1 MKIVKYF
8 FLISI
13 FISFLILFG
22 CSKESDKGYM
32 DEAAKEMKDSSV
44 TEAIN
49 SYEALVKEYP
59 NSDLAPDALYQLAVI
74 YQNKMDKTLSEK
86 ECLQKSVDTYREIYD
101 KYPKSKNAAKAL
113 FMSGFLLANELHNY
127 DKATET
133 YNLFLQKY
141 PNHDLAVSAK
151 EELEHMGLS
160 PEQILEKKKTT
171 GI

>member
-1 MKIVKYF
+1 MKIVKYII
-8 FLISI
+8 L
-13 FISFLILFG
+13 ISFLILFG
-22 CSKESDKGYM
+22 CGKESDKGYM
-32 DEAAKEMKDSSV
+32 DKAAEEMKDSSITDAV
-44 TEAIN
+44 N
-49 SYEALVKEYP
+49 SYETLIKEYP
-59 NSDLAPDALYQLAVI
+59 QSDLAPEALYKLALI

-86 ECLQKSVDTYREIYD
+86 ECLQKSVEVYRNIYD
-101 KYPKSKNAAKAL
+101 KYPQNKNAAKAL
-113 FMSGFLLANELHNY
+113 FMSGFILANELHNY

-141 PNHDLAVSAK
+141 PDNDLALSAK

>member
-1 MKIVKYF
+1 MKIIKYII
-8 FLISI
+8 LISI
-13 FISFLILFG
+13 LVLFG

-32 DEAAKEMKDSSV
+32 DEASKEMKDSSI

-49 SYEALVKEYP
+49 SYETLVKEYP
-59 NSDLAPDALYQLAVI
+59 KSDLAPEALFQLALI

-86 ECLQKSVDTYREIYD
+86 ECLQKAVDTYRSIYD
-101 KYPKSKNAAKAL
+101 KYPQTKNAAKAL
-113 FMSGFLLANELHNY
+113 FMSGFILANELHNY

-133 YNLFLQKY
+133 YNLFLKKY
-141 PNHDLAVSAK
+141 PSNDLAISAK